1 MAITNHVLT
10 TESLKQIVKH
20 NNDTFATKTSLDEV
34 KKSIPTVDADLKA
47 DSTNA
52 IQNKAVTTALSGKF
66 DSTSTAN
73 DGKLTWYDKSQLT
86 GLEMNAPKLAVQS
99 ATDDTSMTF
108 IGTSD
113 ITVVEGTDSGVTAM
127 RALSFNKDNTD
138 APIAVTVS
146 TPKATGKAAK
156 EGDASGDAGTT
167 SKYDKVTKNLASTD
181 YVDSKVGA
189 IKSGVTEVKAGKTA
203 NILTVT
209 TNGTAADIT
218 INDVAHAAAADNAN
232 TVNNLTVETAV
243 PANAVFTDT
252 VYTHPDSGVTAGTY
266 TSVTVDAKGHVTAG
280 TNPNTLAGYGIGD
293 AYTKTEVDGKI
304 STIPKFAIAVVDD
317 LPTKDISGT
326 TVYLKKTGDES
337 GNLYTEYI
345 YVTTGSGDDAQSA
358 WEELGTQTVDLSG
371 YLTKAD
377 AGKTYVAKD
386 GYVAYSNDEKTK
398 LAGLYQTGNAIFA
411 TVDVLS
417 TGTVELS
424 NLVMP
429 EGYTAHVGDM
439 ITDSNGD
446 HYYITA
452 VTAESGTKGE
462 EGYVPASVT
471 VGNAIGTN
479 PLASYQKAL
488 TFDKTP
494 TADSTNPVTSGGI
507 ATAIANI
514 TVVEAT
520 ADEVTAILNGTSST

>member
-1 MAITNHVLT
+1 M
-10 TESLKQIVKH
+10 
-20 NNDTFATKTSLDEV
+20 
-34 KKSIPTVDADLKA
+34 
-47 DSTNA
+47 
-52 IQNKAVTTALSGKF
+52 
-66 DSTSTAN
+66 
-73 DGKLTWYDKSQLT
+73 
-86 GLEMNAPKLAVQS
+86 
-99 ATDDTSMTF
+99 
-108 IGTSD
+108 
-113 ITVVEGTDSGVTAM
+113 
-127 RALSFNKDNTD
+127 
-138 APIAVTVS
+138 
-146 TPKATGKAAK
+146 
-156 EGDASGDAGTT
+156 GDAQ
-167 SKYDKVTKNLASTD
+167 
-181 YVDSKVGA
+181 
-189 IKSGVTEVKAGKTA
+189 
-203 NILTVT
+203 
-209 TNGTAADIT
+209 
-218 INDVAHAAAADNAN
+218 
-232 TVNNLTVETAV
+232 
-243 PANAVFTDT
+243 
-252 VYTHPDSGVTAGTY
+252 
-266 TSVTVDAKGHVTAG
+266 
-280 TNPNTLAGYGIGD
+280 
-293 AYTKTEVDGKI
+293 TKTEVDGKI

-462 EGYVPASVT
+462 DGYVPASVT